1 MAAVVF
7 LAFALAYFFSALVRA
22 ITATLSP
29 TLTSEFNL
37 NAQDLGLLAGGYFLG
52 FSLTQLPLGR
62 WLDQHGPKKVILAFL
77 TFAVLGCLAFAWA
90 DSFHGLLAA
99 RVLCGMGVSA
109 CLMAPLMGYRRWFD
123 ASTQLRNNSWMLMT
137 GSLGMLAAT
146 LPVQW
151 LMPIWGWRALF
162 VMLGVMIAIAMALI
176 ALVVPEWRKQ
186 LSSLVNTAPPR
197 DDDGSYREIW
207 RSAYFWRMTPIGFFT
222 YGGMVAIQTLW
233 AGPWMTQ
240 VAGWTAGEAAQ
251 GLFLINFCMLL
262 SFWLWGLFMPG
273 LARRGITVE
282 RLIAWGIPLSFVV
295 IGVLVWLGPAV
306 GSAAAVGVAL
316 LCVTSTFVSLA
327 QPAVGMAFPSHL
339 AGRALSAYN
348 LVVFAGIFVV
358 QWGIGLLVDAGL
370 ELGLSKPAAYQF
382 ALGSFGICSVFSC
395 ALRACAL
402 HVFPDCAAGVLAID
416 VLPDD
421 PPEVSLAKARN
432 AMAALNSPE
441 VLLLSDVFGA
451 TPCNVA
457 QKLHDGL
464 HTRLL
469 AGANLPMLL
478 RSVCYRHEGLEA
490 LATRAHAGGTQ
501 GVMPERDMPQATTT
515 ISNKLGLHARAS
527 AKLTKL
533 AGSFPCEVW
542 MSKGERRINAKS
554 IMGVMMLAAGL
565 GSEVVL
571 ETSGE
576 REQEGLD
583 ALLALI
589 GDKFGEGE

>member
-1 MAAVVF
+1 MSATTMSDHTLANPDHLPRRMAVVVF

-29 TLTSEFNL
+29 TLTTEFSL
-37 NAQDLGLLAGGYFLG
+37 SAQDLGLLAGGYFLG

-77 TFAVLGCLAFAWA
+77 SFAVLGCLAFSWA

-109 CLMAPLMGYRRWFD
+109 CLMAPLTGYRRWFD
-123 ASTQLRNNSWMLMT
+123 ASTQLRTNSWMLMT

-162 VMLGVMIAIAMALI
+162 VMLGVMIAIAMLLI
-176 ALVVPEWRKQ
+176 TLVVPVWQKTTP
-186 LSSLVNTAPPR
+186 TAATAQKPL

-251 GLFLINFCMLL
+251 GLFLINLAMLVT
-262 SFWLWGLFMPG
+262 FWLWGLITPG
-273 LARRGITVE
+273 LARRGIPVE
-282 RLIAWGIPLSFVV
+282 RLIAWGVPLSFLVV
-295 IGVLVWLGPAV
+295 CALVWMGPAV
-306 GSAAAVGVAL
+306 GSGAAIVMAL
-316 LCVTSTFVSLA
+316 FCVTSTFVALA

-370 ELGLSKPAAYQF
+370 GLGLTKPAAYQA
-382 ALGSFGICSVFSC
+382 ALACFGVCSVLSWLYF
-395 ALRACAL
+395 
-402 HVFPDCAAGVLAID
+402 VLKKP
-416 VLPDD
+416 VQP
-421 PPEVSLAKARN
+421 
-432 AMAALNSPE
+432 
-441 VLLLSDVFGA
+441 
-451 TPCNVA
+451 
-457 QKLHDGL
+457 
-464 HTRLL
+464 
-469 AGANLPMLL
+469 
-478 RSVCYRHEGLEA
+478 
-490 LATRAHAGGTQ
+490 
-501 GVMPERDMPQATTT
+501 
-515 ISNKLGLHARAS
+515 
-527 AKLTKL
+527 
-533 AGSFPCEVW
+533 
-542 MSKGERRINAKS
+542 
-554 IMGVMMLAAGL
+554 
-565 GSEVVL
+565 
-571 ETSGE
+571 
-576 REQEGLD
+576 
-583 ALLALI
+583 
-589 GDKFGEGE
+589 

>member
-1 MAAVVF
+1 MSATTVSSNTLAHPDHLPRRMAVVVF

-29 TLTSEFNL
+29 TLTTEFSL
-37 NAQDLGLLAGGYFLG
+37 SAQDLGLLAGGYFLG

-77 TFAVLGCLAFAWA
+77 SFAVLGCLAFSWA

-109 CLMAPLMGYRRWFD
+109 CLMAPLTGYRRWFD
-123 ASTQLRNNSWMLMT
+123 ASTQLRSNSWMLMT

-162 VMLGVMIAIAMALI
+162 VMLGVMIAIAMLLI
-176 ALVVPEWRKQ
+176 TLVVPVWQKTTP
-186 LSSLVNTAPPR
+186 TAATAQKPL

-251 GLFLINFCMLL
+251 GLFLINLAMLVT
-262 SFWLWGLFMPG
+262 FWLWGLITPG
-273 LARRGITVE
+273 LARRGIPVE
-282 RLIAWGIPLSFVV
+282 RLIAWGVPLSFLVV
-295 IGVLVWLGPAV
+295 CALVWMGPAV
-306 GSAAAVGVAL
+306 GSGAAIVMAL
-316 LCVTSTFVSLA
+316 FCVTSTFVALA

-370 ELGLSKPAAYQF
+370 GLGLTKPAAYQA
-382 ALGSFGICSVFSC
+382 ALACFGVCSVLSWLYF
-395 ALRACAL
+395 
-402 HVFPDCAAGVLAID
+402 VLKKP
-416 VLPDD
+416 VQP
-421 PPEVSLAKARN
+421 
-432 AMAALNSPE
+432 
-441 VLLLSDVFGA
+441 
-451 TPCNVA
+451 
-457 QKLHDGL
+457 
-464 HTRLL
+464 
-469 AGANLPMLL
+469 
-478 RSVCYRHEGLEA
+478 
-490 LATRAHAGGTQ
+490 
-501 GVMPERDMPQATTT
+501 
-515 ISNKLGLHARAS
+515 
-527 AKLTKL
+527 
-533 AGSFPCEVW
+533 
-542 MSKGERRINAKS
+542 
-554 IMGVMMLAAGL
+554 
-565 GSEVVL
+565 
-571 ETSGE
+571 
-576 REQEGLD
+576 
-583 ALLALI
+583 
-589 GDKFGEGE
+589 

>member
-1 MAAVVF
+1 MSAATMTSNTLAHPDHLPRRMAVVVF

-37 NAQDLGLLAGGYFLG
+37 SAQDLGLLAGGYFLG

-77 TFAVLGCLAFAWA
+77 MFAVLGCLAFAWA

-109 CLMAPLMGYRRWFD
+109 CLMAPLTGYRRWFD
-123 ASTQLRNNSWMLMT
+123 ASTQLRTNSWMLMT

-162 VMLGVMIAIAMALI
+162 VMLGVMIAIAMILI
-176 ALVVPEWRKQ
+176 ALVVPVWQKATPKTSTPQ
-186 LSSLVNTAPPR
+186 LPSH
-197 DDDGSYREIW
+197 DDGTYREIW

-251 GLFLINFCMLL
+251 GLFFINLAMLV
-262 SFWLWGLFMPG
+262 SFWLWGLITPG
-273 LARRGITVE
+273 LARKGIPVE
-282 RLIAWGIPLSFVV
+282 RLLAWGVPLSFLV
-295 IGVLVWLGPAV
+295 IGALVWMGPAV
-306 GSAAAVGVAL
+306 GDGAAVGVAL
-316 LCVTSTFVSLA
+316 LCVTSTFVALA

-370 ELGLSKPAAYQF
+370 GIGLTKPAAYQA
-382 ALGSFGICSVFSC
+382 ALACFGICSVLSWLYF
-395 ALRACAL
+395 
-402 HVFPDCAAGVLAID
+402 
-416 VLPDD
+416 
-421 PPEVSLAKARN
+421 
-432 AMAALNSPE
+432 
-441 VLLLSDVFGA
+441 LLKKPVQ
-451 TPCNVA
+451 P
-457 QKLHDGL
+457 
-464 HTRLL
+464 
-469 AGANLPMLL
+469 
-478 RSVCYRHEGLEA
+478 
-490 LATRAHAGGTQ
+490 
-501 GVMPERDMPQATTT
+501 
-515 ISNKLGLHARAS
+515 
-527 AKLTKL
+527 
-533 AGSFPCEVW
+533 
-542 MSKGERRINAKS
+542 
-554 IMGVMMLAAGL
+554 
-565 GSEVVL
+565 
-571 ETSGE
+571 
-576 REQEGLD
+576 
-583 ALLALI
+583 
-589 GDKFGEGE
+589 